1 MKICSWS
8 SYFSSNNQ
16 NQLTLPCVI
25 SSDRGFELIYMKLSS
40 EKLIILPLTC
50 QLFCPS
56 CIFCNFRLPGTAE
69 KKQNNPNGA
78 QLSCVWYFSSSL
90 VMFAF
95 NLFWNSA
102 QEFSGITWRDP
113 VTDCFLFSTTRS
125 TLLPLCCRTC
135 EKYFLR
141 FWMAAGST
149 LSSHM
154 DLIRY
159 GEAVMSSWL
168 SPLSAVVNTESY
180 THRDVTARCNFLLIL
195 SIHFGSNKNFYLSK
209 SSCYTIVTSKS
220 MH

>member
-1 MKICSWS
+1 MVH
-8 SYFSSNNQ
+8 SYHVFDIFLLLLSCLRSTYFEIQLRSFQGSHEETQSQIVFSFL
-16 NQLTLPCVI
+16 QLAPPSCLYVAGHVRSI
-25 SSDRGFELIYMKLSS
+25 SS
-40 EKLIILPLTC
+40 
-50 QLFCPS
+50 
-56 CIFCNFRLPGTAE
+56 
-69 KKQNNPNGA
+69 
-78 QLSCVWYFSSSL
+78 
-90 VMFAF
+90 
-95 NLFWNSA
+95 
-102 QEFSGITWRDP
+102 
-113 VTDCFLFSTTRS
+113 
-125 TLLPLCCRTC
+125 
-135 EKYFLR
+135 R